1 MPQLVTRV
9 DDELLR
15 QVDSLIADGTSESR
29 SDAVRDALALWIRH
43 SKREAQNARTVA
55 AYTAQ
60 PQTND
65 EIGWSDE
72 AAIQMI
78 ETEPW

>member
-9 DDELLR
+9 DDDLLR
-15 QVDSLIADGTSESR
+15 QVDSLVAAGTSESR
-29 SDAVRDALALWIRH
+29 SDAVREALALWIRH
-43 SKREAQNARTVA
+43 CERQARDARTVA

-65 EIGWSDE
+65 EIAWSDE